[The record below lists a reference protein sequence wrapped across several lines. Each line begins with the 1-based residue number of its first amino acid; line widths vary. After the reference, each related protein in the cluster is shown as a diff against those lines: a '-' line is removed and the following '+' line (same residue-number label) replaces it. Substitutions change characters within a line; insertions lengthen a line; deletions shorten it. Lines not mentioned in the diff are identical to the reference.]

1 MKVFSKATGETR
13 LSGRCDVPEGTID
26 AYDVPLFGAKSII
39 MERFGIGE
47 VNVFRPDGSYTT
59 ERGVLLVPGQDP
71 ALLPGWQ
78 PLAS

>member
-1 MKVFSKATGETR
+1 MKVFSWDTGET
-13 LSGRCDVPEGTID
+13 LLIGRCDVADDGEL
-26 AYDVPLFGAKSII
+26 AHDVPLFGANSII
-39 MERFGIGE
+39 MERYGIGE
-47 VNVFRPDGSYTT
+47 VNIFRPDGSYVT